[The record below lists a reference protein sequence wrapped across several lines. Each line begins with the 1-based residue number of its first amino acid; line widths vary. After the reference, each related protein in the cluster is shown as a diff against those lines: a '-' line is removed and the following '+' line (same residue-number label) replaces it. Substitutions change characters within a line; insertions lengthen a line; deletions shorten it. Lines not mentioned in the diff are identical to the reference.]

1 MSKAGCSDR
10 EFGLKRT
17 AEMAAIFMIGDG
29 VLGLAQ
35 SRRHVDLWRSRL
47 EPIDR
52 LVRPFGK
59 RPVRRRIYGVVQ
71 VATGLLLAGFLKPRS
86 RRKDDA

>member
-1 MSKAGCSDR
+1 MSRARRSDR

-29 VLGLAQ
+29 VLGIAQ
-35 SRRHVDLWRSRL
+35 PRRHVDLWRSRL
-47 EPIDR
+47 KPIDL
-52 LVRPFGK
+52 LVRPFGEG
-59 RPVRRRIYGVVQ
+59 PTRRRVYGVVQ

-86 RRKDDA
+86 GRKDDA